1 MKDIF
6 DATIFCKEC
15 KVEMEPILVKREGFD
30 LRAVQ
35 CSNCKDKI
43 VHPSDLNALEQFDSL
58 RGKIFS
64 VKLRMVGNSHAISIP
79 KEIFD
84 FMKEQQRNTR
94 KEVDDMVRLCCEDF
108 RRLSV
113 IFGQ

>member
-6 DATIFCKEC
+6 DATILCNSCKI
-15 KVEMEPILVKREGFD
+15 EMERSSVRHEKFE
-30 LRAVQ
+30 LRAIQ
-35 CSNCKDKI
+35 CPKCKDKI
-43 VHPSDLNALEQFDSL
+43 VHPSDLNALQQFDSL
-58 RGKIFS
+58 KDKTFS

-84 FMKEQQRNTR
+84 FMREQQRHAKR
-94 KEVDDMVRLCCEDF
+94 EMDDMVRLHCEDF